1 MKGIETLGVII
12 VSHDVYVVMQW
23 IGGIIGVLMLVAWI
37 FKCVDEDN
45 KKASDLKNEEAH
57 RKYKQLQNDLEME
70 ELKRRVAQRKVN
82 QDLADKN
89 IKL

>member
-12 VSHDVYVVMQW
+12 RVSHDVYVVMLW
-23 IGGIIGVLMLVAWI
+23 IGGIIGVLMLGAWI
-37 FKCVDEDN
+37 FKCVDEEN

-57 RKYKQLQNDLEME
+57 RKYKQLQDELEME
-70 ELKRRVAQRKVN
+70 ELKRRMERR
-82 QDLADKN
+82 N

>member
-12 VSHDVYVVMQW
+12 RVSHDVYVVMLW
-23 IGGIIGVLMLVAWI
+23 IGGIIGVLMLGAWI
-37 FKCVDEDN
+37 FKCVDEEN

-57 RKYKQLQNDLEME
+57 RKYKQLQNELEME
-70 ELKRRVAQRKVN
+70 ELKRRMERR
-82 QDLADKN
+82 N